1 VPALYAW
8 LRRHPR
14 LVDGVLAF
22 VLGLG
27 GIATA
32 FGTHRLV
39 LIPLTLALTVPVVI
53 RRSHPVGA
61 FATVVAVG
69 ALQVILDIRPAPPDL
84 AILVLLYTVAA
95 YTTRRLSVIGLGICL
110 LGSLAEV
117 DQIYAR
123 TIHGHMPNWLI
134 TGAIIFAGPSLIAWV
149 LGDSMRYRRAYYANL
164 EERAARLERD
174 RDAQARIAA
183 AAERARIARE
193 LHDVVAHNVSVMVV
207 QADGAAYALG
217 SDPDRTRQALAAIS
231 ATGRQALTEMRA
243 LLGVLRRNDETGLD
257 GQTLVSG
264 SQEPAH
270 SDHVAG
276 TGDPGRAG
284 PGTGVTASLTPMPGI
299 DQLEDLLDQTRT
311 AGLPV
316 SCTIEGVPHPLPE
329 GTGLAVYRIIQES
342 LTNTRKHAG
351 PFARA
356 SILLRYSPDAI
367 ELVISDDGLG
377 GAAPCDGAGHGL
389 TGMRERAAMYG
400 GSVRA
405 EPVAG
410 GGGFLVTAR
419 LPVGAARA
427 GAA

>member
-32 FGTHRLV
+32 FGTHRFL
-39 LIPLTLALTVPVVI
+39 LIPVTLALTVPVVI

-69 ALQVILDIRPAPPDL
+69 ALQVILEIRPAPPDL

-123 TIHGHMPNWLI
+123 EIHAHTPNWLI
-134 TGAIIFAGPSLIAWV
+134 TGVIIFAGPSLIAWV

-193 LHDVVAHNVSVMVV
+193 LHDVVAHNVSVIVV

-217 SDPDRTRQALAAIS
+217 TDPDRTRQALAAIS
-231 ATGRQALTEMRA
+231 DTGRQALTEMRA

-257 GQTLVSG
+257 GKTLVRG
-264 SQEPAH
+264 SQEPAP
-270 SDHVAG
+270 SDQVAG
-276 TGDPGRAG
+276 PGDPGRAG
-284 PGTGVTASLTPMPGI
+284 PGALVTASLTPMPGI

-316 SCTIEGVPHPLPE
+316 SCTIEGVPQPLPE
-329 GTGLAVYRIIQES
+329 GTGLAAYRIIQES

-377 GAAPCDGAGHGL
+377 ATAPCDGAGHGL

-400 GSVRA
+400 GSVLA
-405 EPVAG
+405 EPVT